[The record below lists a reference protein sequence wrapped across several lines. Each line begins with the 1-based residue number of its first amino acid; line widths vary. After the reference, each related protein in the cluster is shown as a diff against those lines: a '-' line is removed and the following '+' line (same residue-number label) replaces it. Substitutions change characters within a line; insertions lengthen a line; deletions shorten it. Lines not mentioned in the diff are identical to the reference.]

1 MKKMSPAA
9 RSVTVG
15 VRLDPR
21 LRYLVELAARKQ
33 RRSVSTFIDSALRD
47 SLKRM
52 SLVEDGPSL
61 AEEAAS
67 LWDVDAAVRFARLA
81 EAHPD
86 LLTYDE
92 QVEWKRQAAV
102 VADKSKRDRAHIPA
116 TARLRSVDR

>member
-1 MKKMSPAA
+1 MKVKMSSAA
-9 RSVTVG
+9 RSITVG

-33 RRSVSTFIDSALRD
+33 RRSVSTFIDSTLRD

-67 LWDVDAAVRFARLA
+67 LWDVDEAVRFARLA

-92 QVEWKRQAAV
+92 QVEWKRLE
-102 VADKSKRDRAHIPA
+102 KSRTRTMRRPELVK
-116 TARLRSVDR
+116 S